1 MTVNVIQNAFNS
13 GELSPQ
19 MLGRLDVPA
28 YESGV
33 KTLENWLIRP
43 QGGIVKRSGTRFVSE
58 VADSAVMSRL
68 VSFVYSTT
76 QAYILEFSDLKIRIF
91 YDEDGPVADPV
102 PPGAYEVATD
112 YTEAELPAL
121 RFAQSA
127 DKLFIVHPDHHPAV
141 LTRSGH
147 TAWTWEDYEFIDGP
161 YLEYRVPAVGED
173 AKPRTLTLDPSA
185 VTGSVVVVPSA
196 DLFDADRD
204 VGRMIRFGNDP
215 GASAGL
221 EWGALRITSVDASTP
236 ERATA
241 TVTAGPDVEKPK
253 ELPTLVAEYYW
264 HLGAYYVDNYPSAIS
279 FTEGRLAFAGTPL
292 EPERIDASVPD
303 GWDDFALTSRID
315 NEVSNDSAL
324 SFQIGRANEVQVILW
339 LASARNLLVGTTGG
353 VWIMQ
358 ASSDNEAVTPTNV
371 NMARGGSFGCSSTP
385 PVSVYNN
392 VLYVSRTGK
401 KILTTAYADLSY
413 STQDLTLMA
422 EHVTGTGI
430 DWMDFQYEPHSVL
443 WCVRGDGEIAAMT
456 FEPGQKIYGWHR
468 HIIGGSFG
476 SGNAVVESVAVIPA
490 PDGTH
495 DQVWMIVKRTI
506 NGSTVRHIEFMEQD
520 FADTDDIEDA
530 YFLDCGYTYDGVAT
544 DTITSGID
552 HLEGETVSVLADGA
566 THPDVTVTG
575 GAITLT
581 REASVIHVGYSYN
594 AECETLPIGLADR
607 AGSTVGRLLRPV
619 HAYIRLHRTLGL
631 EYGTDA
637 DNLERLPF
645 RSTGDPMDAPPPLF
659 TGIKEIT
666 LSNAHDDE
674 GIIYFRQSDPLPA
687 TILFL
692 AGELG
697 IS

>member
-1 MTVNVIQNAFNS
+1 MLVN
-13 GELSPQ
+13 
-19 MLGRLDVPA
+19 
-28 YESGV
+28 
-33 KTLENWLIRP
+33 T
-43 QGGIVKRSGTRFVSE
+43 
-58 VADSAVMSRL
+58 
-68 VSFVYSTT
+68 
-76 QAYILEFSDLKIRIF
+76 
-91 YDEDGPVADPV
+91 
-102 PPGAYEVATD
+102 
-112 YTEAELPAL
+112 
-121 RFAQSA
+121 
-127 DKLFIVHPDHHPAV
+127 
-141 LTRSGH
+141 
-147 TAWTWEDYEFIDGP
+147 
-161 YLEYRVPAVGED
+161 
-173 AKPRTLTLDPSA
+173 
-185 VTGSVVVVPSA
+185 
-196 DLFDADRD
+196 
-204 VGRMIRFGNDP
+204 
-215 GASAGL
+215 
-221 EWGALRITSVDASTP
+221 
-236 ERATA
+236 
-241 TVTAGPDVEKPK
+241 
-253 ELPTLVAEYYW
+253 
-264 HLGAYYVDNYPSAIS
+264 
-279 FTEGRLAFAGTPL
+279 
-292 EPERIDASVPD
+292 
-303 GWDDFALTSRID
+303 
-315 NEVSNDSAL
+315 
-324 SFQIGRANEVQVILW
+324 
-339 LASARNLLVGTTGG
+339 
-353 VWIMQ
+353 
-358 ASSDNEAVTPTNV
+358 
-371 NMARGGSFGCSSTP
+371 